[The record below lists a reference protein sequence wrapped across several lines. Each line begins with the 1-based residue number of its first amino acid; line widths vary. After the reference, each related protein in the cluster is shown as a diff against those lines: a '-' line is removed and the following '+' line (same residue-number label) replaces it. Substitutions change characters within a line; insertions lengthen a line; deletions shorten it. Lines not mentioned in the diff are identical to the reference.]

1 MHRACL
7 QVMNALPMPT
17 SKRYVPVLVGGVV
30 ALSLAVLAT
39 VLMYYVDA
47 KARLEVGVQARA
59 ALGEAREQVDR
70 RLETALAVPET
81 LAAVIAAEER
91 IDLRTFNAIA
101 ARLIRANPSIRNV
114 ALAPDGV
121 ITAIHPVEGNE
132 PALGLRYADV
142 PEQNAAVLQAIRTR
156 RTVIAGPIDLV
167 QGGSGLLSR
176 TPVFLRDAEGNDS
189 RYWGIVSLAV
199 DTDQLFADIAQL
211 AQRSGLDI
219 AVRRAD
225 AEAPPGEVFSGN
237 AGVFERAPVS
247 VYYPL
252 PGGGRWQIGAVPR
265 MGWAQQG
272 RASLAARIALYALS
286 ALLGWSAY
294 RVVASRNRHQ
304 ASAHRDALTGLANRK
319 AFDRR
324 LQEMLQAK
332 PGSCALVLIDL
343 DAFKPVNDTHGHAA
357 GDLVLRQVGE
367 RLPQLTRGTDAVY
380 RLGGD
385 EFAILLQDIRA
396 GGDMSRLAGR
406 AIDSIRQP
414 VALDDGREVA
424 VGASAGVAIFP
435 LGGQPERAA
444 DVFERADRALYRS
457 KAGGGNRVE
466 LEPPAAAGLP
476 SA

>member
-1 MHRACL
+1 
-7 QVMNALPMPT
+7 MNATPMPT
-17 SKRYVPVLVGGVV
+17 SKPYVPILVGAVV
-30 ALSLAVLAT
+30 ALSLAALAT

-47 KARLEVGVQARA
+47 KARLEAGAQART
-59 ALGEAREQVDR
+59 ALGEAREQIDR

-91 IDLRTFNAIA
+91 IDPRTFNAIA

-114 ALAPDGV
+114 ALAPEGV
-121 ITAIHPVEGNE
+121 ITAIYPVEGNE

-142 PEQNAAVLQAIRTR
+142 PEQNAAVLEAVRTR
-156 RTVIAGPIDLV
+156 RTVIAGPIELV

-176 TPVFLRDAEGNDS
+176 TPVFLRDAGGDDT

-211 AQRSGLDI
+211 ARRSGMDI

-225 AEAPPGEVFSGN
+225 TDGSPGEAFSGRSD
-237 AGVFERAPVS
+237 VFERAPVS

-252 PGGGRWQIGAVPR
+252 PGGGRWQMGAVPS
-265 MGWAQQG
+265 MGWAQHG
-272 RASLAARIALYALS
+272 PALLAARIALYVLA

-304 ASAHRDALTGLANRK
+304 LLAHRDALTGLANRK

-324 LQEMLQAK
+324 LQAMLQAK

-357 GDLVLRQVGE
+357 GDRVLRQVGG
-367 RLPQLTRGTDAVY
+367 RLQELTRESDVVY

-385 EFAILLQDIRA
+385 EFAILLQDIRV
-396 GGDMSRLAGR
+396 GLDMSRLAGR
-406 AIDSIRQP
+406 AIDSLRQP
-414 VALDDGREVA
+414 VALDDGRGVA
-424 VGASAGVAIFP
+424 VGASAGVAVFP
-435 LGGQPERAA
+435 LGGQPERAT

-457 KAGGGNRVE
+457 KAKGGNRVE
-466 LEPPAAAGLP
+466 LEPPEATGTS